1 MGDDATVRFGY
12 DGKAVTAGM
21 ATIETKLKYH
31 ANLLE
36 GTFIRAGKGINR
48 ALESAMSMKGLA
60 AAYGVTQII
69 GYGKATL
76 ETYDLVAS
84 ESKKLNT
91 SAETLQRIGHA
102 AEILGNTD
110 LETLSKGLLKLRR
123 QIIEEPAGELAK
135 GLEEAGLKAQDFLKL
150 DADEQVLTLADAFEK
165 ASKNGRALPLL
176 TGAMGKSFAE
186 LIPLLSA
193 GRGELKG
200 FMDEALVMSD
210 ATVAAADEL
219 NDRWDIM
226 AGKVGFVGKSLAMSL
241 AQGGARLIGDLGK
254 ATGMFDLGIEKPEI
268 DHTGSKAE
276 AAKAAAAAKNQE
288 KRDAEAKR
296 AADLLLKVQREQLI
310 ARDRDLEKRREGIK
324 LAYTE
329 IDILEREQRGEG
341 GKFSEAER
349 LKENSFMTKRAHEH
363 SGSGLDAAASIAL
376 AAREWAVLIT
386 QQRRAE
392 AEKAK
397 AQKSELANKRET
409 LDMERKSVDLLEAEA
424 KGQTRKVAKLQ
435 EEAYITQRMKQLSG
449 LGISPEEAE
458 NTARR
463 ELKAKKEKEKYL
475 ETGRA
480 HIGGVKRKITMG
492 DTFHGLDQFERNQ
505 EKDYEPEGPTRPGY
519 RKGQPVPKFDAFG
532 SGWGPPTS
540 AQRTG
545 RYMGG
550 TSRTGTRGYNE
561 LETQKNAQKHVASN
575 STDIG
580 GKIDTSNDHLSKLVE
595 AMA

>member
-36 GTFIRAGKGINR
+36 GTFVRAGKGINS
-48 ALESAMSMKGLA
+48 ALEKAMSFKGLA
-60 AAYGVTQII
+60 AAYGVNQII

-91 SAETLQRIGHA
+91 SAETLQRVGHA
-102 AEILGNTD
+102 AEILGNTN
-110 LETLSKGLLKLRR
+110 LETLSKGLLKLRK
-123 QIIEEPAGELAK
+123 QIIEEPAGELAQ

-150 DADEQVLTLADAFEK
+150 DVDEQVLTLADAFEK
-165 ASKNGRALPLL
+165 ASSKGRALPLL

-268 DHTGSKAE
+268 DHTG
-276 AAKAAAAAKNQE
+276 AKAAAAKAEANAANQA

-324 LAYTE
+324 LAYAE

-341 GKFSEAER
+341 GKFSEVER

-363 SGSGLDAAASIAL
+363 SASGLDAAASIAL
-376 AAREWAVLIT
+376 AAREWAVLIA

-392 AEKAK
+392 TEKAK
-397 AQKSELANKRET
+397 AQKSEMSNKRET

-435 EEAYITQRMKQLSG
+435 EEAYITQRMKELSG
-449 LGISPEEAE
+449 LGISPVEAE
-458 NTARR
+458 STARR

-480 HIGGVKRKITMG
+480 HIGGVKKKTPMSSA
-492 DTFHGLDQFERNQ
+492 LDQFKRNQ
-505 EKDYEPEGPTRPGY
+505 EKEYEPEGPTRPGY
-519 RKGQPVPKFDAFG
+519 RYGQPVPKYDAFG
-532 SGWGPPTS
+532 SPPTS

-550 TSRTGTRGYNE
+550 TSKTNTRGYNE
-561 LETQKNAQKHVASN
+561 LETHKNAQKHVASN
-575 STDIG
+575 STDLG
-580 GKIDTSNDHLSKLVE
+580 GKLDTSNSHLSKLVE